1 MYDTKEEANQKLG
14 QTVVLFQNQ
23 PAYIIEAVGKGT
35 KLALRYQLM
44 RKKEERSNFIQESGW
59 EFRNLGQRLGYMNYA
74 HGDSS
79 YKEALYTT
87 RVAVRQA
94 HNTQGLSHR
103 NVRFPHLKGSARLGL
118 ERYQLNWQSVYPTE
132 GFMDALEDKYPT
144 FTDIK
149 SQFSS
154 DNYLTSKAF
163 NKHFAI
169 RRHDVG
175 PYYLE
180 YKGKDIGYTQDFDK
194 WKIAED
200 YKYLAESLEHLTSI
214 GVIPKLEVA

>member
-1 MYDTKEEANQKLG
+1 
-14 QTVVLFQNQ
+14 
-23 PAYIIEAVGKGT
+23 
-35 KLALRYQLM
+35 
-44 RKKEERSNFIQESGW
+44 
-59 EFRNLGQRLGYMNYA
+59 
-74 HGDSS
+74 
-79 YKEALYTT
+79 
-87 RVAVRQA
+87 
-94 HNTQGLSHR
+94 
-103 NVRFPHLKGSARLGL
+103 
-118 ERYQLNWQSVYPTE
+118 
-132 GFMDALEDKYPT
+132 MDALEDKYPT